1 MHQSG
6 DIKDGGIRSVIFAG
20 SATLFLIVISFGITV
35 FIQFHDVSILKHRV
49 RILEETCLPPG
60 SSRTSHHRSPV
71 SHSFKNYL
79 TLDRAQLRT
88 RVLLKQ
94 GSDFERT

>member
-1 MHQSG
+1 MHESG

-35 FIQFHDVSILKHRV
+35 FIQFHDVSILKNRV
-49 RILEETCLPPG
+49 RILEETCLPSG

-71 SHSFKNYL
+71 SHSFTYFEQNSDADTHATQAKIIYPW
-79 TLDRAQLRT
+79 
-88 RVLLKQ
+88 LL
-94 GSDFERT
+94 